1 MTSSLADSSP
11 PSTPMAAAVSMPRRP
26 PVLGTTT
33 LFTFLMIFPLAST
46 WMRSGSSP
54 STDRAT
60 AAQ

>member
-1 MTSSLADSSP
+1 
-11 PSTPMAAAVSMPRRP
+11 MAAAVSMPRRP